1 MPLNREFHGRLVALA
16 DQPAMASALAG
27 AIHAPIVLRNF
38 HTYDEASLRRS
49 LAHHLEIV
57 AAVRA
62 GDPAWAQAVM
72 TAHIRNARAVMVRAA
87 SQEDNVTYRLG
98 VDVGG
103 TFTDVLLVEEGSG
116 ATWRAKTAS
125 TPSDQAVGVRNGI
138 AKVCDEAGIALS
150 DVAQV
155 LHGTTVATN
164 AILEGKGATVG
175 LVTTKGFRQVLQ
187 IARSYV
193 PGGLAGWIIW
203 PKPEPLAALENT
215 VEVDERIASDGTVI
229 RELDDADVRAQ
240 LAKLHG
246 DRRARRL
253 ADQLLRRP
261 GPRAP
266 HRRARRARCCPACRC
281 RCPRTCCRRCAST
294 SARSP
299 PSRTATSSRR
309 SSATSRRWPPGCARA
324 AWRAS
329 WPSCAATA
337 GCRRPRPRSAAP
349 VTMLLSGPAGGVTGA
364 VWMAE
369 QCGYADLITFDMGG
383 TSTDVAL
390 VQGLSPRIG
399 RETKVGDLT
408 VRASSVDVRTVGA
421 GGGSIAH
428 VPGARRRRC
437 GSARSRAGADP
448 GPAAYGKGGTE
459 PTVTDA
465 NVVLGYLPPS
475 LAGGEITLDVDAARA
490 AVQTVADAMGLE
502 SVEAAAAGIVD
513 IVNENML
520 GGLRLVSVQ
529 QGFDPRDFALVAFG
543 GAGPL
548 HANALG
554 RLTGA
559 WPVIVPPSPGVLCA
573 LGDATT
579 SARSESARTVSATLR
594 RRRRPARD
602 PRRAR
607 RRGGRGASPSRAC
620 PPSSRPP
627 RTRWTCATTGRA
639 SRSRS
644 TVDASGPRRTLAAAF
659 DAEHERLFSFLLTVD
674 HELVNA
680 RATVTGPRPSVSPR
694 SPWRAATAPTDGRTD
709 TAPDLRRGRFGRR
722 RDLRPARR
730 CAPATCI
737 SGPAIVTEMDST
749 TLVLPGH
756 AATVHASGSPAHP
769 PATGRRR

>member
-1 MPLNREFHGRLVALA
+1 M
-16 DQPAMASALAG
+16 
-27 AIHAPIVLRNF
+27 
-38 HTYDEASLRRS
+38 
-49 LAHHLEIV
+49 
-57 AAVRA
+57 
-62 GDPAWAQAVM
+62 
-72 TAHIRNARAVMVRAA
+72 
-87 SQEDNVTYRLG
+87 TYRLG

-103 TFTDVLLVEEGSG
+103 TFTDVLLVEEASG

-138 AKVCDEAGIALS
+138 AKVCEEAGIGLS

-215 VEVDERIASDGTVI
+215 VEVDERIGSDGTVI
-229 RELDDADVRAQ
+229 RPLDDADVRMQ
-240 LAKLHG
+240 LAKLSGIDALAISLINSFADPAHE
-246 DRRARRL
+246 RRIGAIAAEML
-253 ADQLLRRP
+253 P
-261 GPRAP
+261 GVPVSLSSDVLPEMREYE
-266 HRRARRARCCPACRC
+266 
-281 RCPRTCCRRCAST
+281 RTVTTVANGYVQPQVKRYVET
-294 SARSP
+294 L
-299 PSRTATSSRR
+299 
-309 SSATSRRWPPGCARA
+309 SATLRDGGVQGELAILRSDGGLTA
-324 AWRAS
+324 AE
-329 WPSCAATA
+329 AAV
-337 GCRRPRPRSAAP
+337 AAP

-364 VWMAE
+364 VWIAE
-369 QCGYADLITFDMGG
+369 QCGYSDLITFDMGG

-390 VQGLSPRIG
+390 VQGLAPRIG

-428 VPGARRRRC
+428 VPQLTKALRVGPQ
-437 GSARSRAGADP
+437 SAGADP
-448 GPAAYGKGGTE
+448 GPAAYGKGGTD

-465 NVVLGYLPPS
+465 NVVLGYLPPA
-475 LAGGEITLDVDAARA
+475 LAGGEITLDVEAART
-490 AVQTVADAMGLE
+490 AVATIAEAVGLE
-502 SVEAAAAGIVD
+502 STEAAAAGIVD

-554 RLTGA
+554 KLTGA

-579 SARSESARTVSATLR
+579 SARSESARTVLNRFADLDADDLR
-594 RRRRPARD
+594 RILDELA
-602 PRRAR
+602 AEA
-607 RRGGRGASPSRAC
+607 GGRLAEQGVPADQQ
-620 PPSSRPP
+620 
-627 RTRWTCATTGRA
+627 TTA
-639 SRSRS
+639 FQ
-644 TVDASGPRRTLAAAF
+644 VDVRYHGQGFEIPVDVDQPDLAAIANAF
-659 DAEHERLFSFLLTVD
+659 DAEHQRLFSFLLTVD

-680 RATVTGPRPSVSPR
+680 RATVTGPRPSVTPVTLESSDGPPEPSDHHPIFVEGR
-694 SPWRAATAPTDGRTD
+694 SVDAAIYDRTALRAGHV
-709 TAPDLRRGRFGRR
+709 
-722 RDLRPARR
+722 
-730 CAPATCI
+730 I

-749 TLVLPGH
+749 TLILPGH
-756 AATVHASGSPAHP
+756 AATVHASGSLLIRPED
-769 PATGRRR
+769 

>member
-1 MPLNREFHGRLVALA
+1 
-16 DQPAMASALAG
+16 
-27 AIHAPIVLRNF
+27 
-38 HTYDEASLRRS
+38 
-49 LAHHLEIV
+49 
-57 AAVRA
+57 
-62 GDPAWAQAVM
+62 
-72 TAHIRNARAVMVRAA
+72 
-87 SQEDNVTYRLG
+87 VTYRLG

-240 LAKLHG
+240 LAKLTGIDALAVSLINSFADPAHE
-246 DRRARRL
+246 RRIGAL
-253 ADQLLRRP
+253 AAEVLPGVPVSLSSDVLPELREYE
-261 GPRAP
+261 
-266 HRRARRARCCPACRC
+266 
-281 RCPRTCCRRCAST
+281 RTITTVANGYVQPQVKRYVETLAAGLRESGVAGELAILRSDGGL
-294 SARSP
+294 SA
-299 PSRTATSSRR
+299 AE
-309 SSATSRRWPPGCARA
+309 A
-324 AWRAS
+324 AV
-329 WPSCAATA
+329 
-337 GCRRPRPRSAAP
+337 AAP

-364 VWMAE
+364 VWTAE

-390 VQGLSPRIG
+390 VQGLTPRIG

-428 VPGARRRRC
+428 VPELTKALRVGPQ
-437 GSARSRAGADP
+437 SAGADP
-448 GPAAYGKGGTE
+448 GPAAYGKGGGE

-529 QGFDPRDFALVAFG
+529 QGFDPREFALVAFG

-579 SARSESARTVSATLR
+579 SARSESARTVLR
-594 RRRRPARD
+594 RFAD
-602 PRRAR
+602 VDDLHAILDELAAEA
-607 RRGGRGASPSRAC
+607 GGALAAQGVPVEQQ
-620 PPSSRPP
+620 
-627 RTRWTCATTGRA
+627 TTA
-639 SRSRS
+639 FQ
-644 TVDASGPRRTLAAAF
+644 VDVRYHGQGFEIPIEVEAPDLEELAAAF

-680 RATVTGPRPSVSPR
+680 RATVTGPRPSVSPVILE
-694 SPWRAATAPTDGRTD
+694 SGDGPPKPSDTHPIFVEGGWVDAAIYDRAT
-709 TAPDLRRGRFGRR
+709 LRAGHV
-722 RDLRPARR
+722 
-730 CAPATCI
+730 I

-756 AATVHASGSPAHP
+756 AATVHASGSLLIRPEA
-769 PATGRRR
+769 

>member
-1 MPLNREFHGRLVALA
+1 M
-16 DQPAMASALAG
+16 
-27 AIHAPIVLRNF
+27 
-38 HTYDEASLRRS
+38 
-49 LAHHLEIV
+49 
-57 AAVRA
+57 
-62 GDPAWAQAVM
+62 
-72 TAHIRNARAVMVRAA
+72 
-87 SQEDNVTYRLG
+87 TYRLG

-103 TFTDVLLVEEGSG
+103 TFTDVLLVEEASG

-155 LHGTTVATN
+155 LHGTTIATN

-215 VEVDERIASDGTVI
+215 VEVDERLASDGRVI

-240 LAKLHG
+240 LAKLRG
-246 DRRARRL
+246 IDAL
-253 ADQLLRRP
+253 AVSLINSFADPAHEQRIAELAAEVLPGVPVSLSSDVLPELREYE
-261 GPRAP
+261 
-266 HRRARRARCCPACRC
+266 
-281 RCPRTCCRRCAST
+281 RTVTTVANGYVQPQVKRYVETLAGTLREGGVAGELAILRSDGGL
-294 SARSP
+294 SA
-299 PSRTATSSRR
+299 A
-309 SSATSRRWPPGCARA
+309 GA
-324 AWRAS
+324 AV
-329 WPSCAATA
+329 
-337 GCRRPRPRSAAP
+337 AAP

-364 VWMAE
+364 VWIAE
-369 QCGYADLITFDMGG
+369 QCGYGDLITFDMGG

-390 VQGLSPRIG
+390 VQGRTPKIG

-428 VPGARRRRC
+428 VPELTKALRVGPQ
-437 GSARSRAGADP
+437 SAGADP

-490 AVQTVADAMGLE
+490 AVGTVADAMGLE

-529 QGFDPRDFALVAFG
+529 QGFDPREFALVAFG

-548 HANALG
+548 HANGARQADRGVAGDRAAVARRAVRAG
-554 RLTGA
+554 RRDDVRAQRVGPHGA
-559 WPVIVPPSPGVLCA
+559 PPVRRP
-573 LGDATT
+573 
-579 SARSESARTVSATLR
+579 
-594 RRRRPARD
+594 RRRRPAAD
-602 PRRAR
+602 PR
-607 RRGGRGASPSRAC
+607 
-620 PPSSRPP
+620 
-627 RTRWTCATTGRA
+627 
-639 SRSRS
+639 
-644 TVDASGPRRTLAAAF
+644 
-659 DAEHERLFSFLLTVD
+659 
-674 HELVNA
+674 
-680 RATVTGPRPSVSPR
+680 
-694 SPWRAATAPTDGRTD
+694 
-709 TAPDLRRGRFGRR
+709 
-722 RDLRPARR
+722 
-730 CAPATCI
+730 
-737 SGPAIVTEMDST
+737 
-749 TLVLPGH
+749 
-756 AATVHASGSPAHP
+756 
-769 PATGRRR
+769 